1 MWKISQV
8 ILIVSAVYAVGFCG
22 LSPAETWAINA
33 LSLQPLP
40 SSHPVPAPQVRSQA
54 LYKCMYTTQRRGL
67 AQARKNSSDHK
78 SVPCKLRECFEAV
91 LLLT

>member
-8 ILIVSAVYAVGFCG
+8 ILIVSTVYAVGFCG

-40 SSHPVPAPQVRSQA
+40 SSHPVPAPQVRSHDFWRYINA
-54 LYKCMYTTQRRGL
+54 CIQR
-67 AQARKNSSDHK
+67 N
-78 SVPCKLRECFEAV
+78 AV
-91 LLLT
+91 VSPKQEKTPVIIKVCPAS

>member
-8 ILIVSAVYAVGFCG
+8 ILIVSTVYGVGFRG

-33 LSLQPLP
+33 LSLQTLP

-54 LYKCMYTTQRRGL
+54 LYTCMYTTQRRWSGTSK
-67 AQARKNSSDHK
+67 KNPSDHK
-78 SVPCKLRECFEAV
+78 SVACKLRECFEAV